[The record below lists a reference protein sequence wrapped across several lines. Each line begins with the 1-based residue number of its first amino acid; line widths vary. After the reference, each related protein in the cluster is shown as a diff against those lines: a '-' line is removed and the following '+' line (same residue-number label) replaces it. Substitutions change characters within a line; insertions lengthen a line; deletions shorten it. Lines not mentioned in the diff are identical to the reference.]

1 MANLVNRQSTDTQL
15 NERARLRAGGGFN
28 PGVPGS
34 PPTEIPSKAPFAQS
48 GEFSELQALF
58 SVLSPGGG
66 VGAPLAFQTMSPKRR
81 GLKNVSPELT
91 QLVGLLR
98 MLQSEFQ
105 SGRA

>member
-34 PPTEIPSKAPFAQS
+34 PPTQIPSQAPHPTAS
-48 GEFSELQALF
+48 DMGELGALF
-58 SVLSPGGG
+58 SLLSPGGG
-66 VGAPLAFQTMSPKRR
+66 GGAPLAFATMSPRRR
-81 GLKNVSPELT
+81 GLKDVSPELT

-105 SGRA
+105 SGSA